1 VKKHEPSS
9 YIKYGTILGL
19 LLLSA
24 IMLSTTDDSL
34 YAQITSDESSLDTD
48 GSGNNV
54 DSSDSSSGSDDD
66 GGPSDSSDTVDNSDS
81 GSKATDEQT
90 NDMTM
95 SEAESNPISDPII
108 QNVTDELTAVG
119 ITDLGF

>member
-1 VKKHEPSS
+1 MIQTRHV
-9 YIKYGTILGL
+9 KYGTISGL
-19 LLLSA
+19 LLLCA
-24 IMLSTTDDSL
+24 IMLRKTDDSL
-34 YAQITSDESSLDTD
+34 YAQINSDESSSDTD
-48 GSGNNV
+48 GSGNN
-54 DSSDSSSGSDDD
+54 DGSSDSSSGSDDD
-66 GGPSDSSDTVDNSDS
+66 DGPSDSSDTVDNSDG

>member
-1 VKKHEPSS
+1 MNQARH
-9 YIKYGTILGL
+9 IKYGTILGL

-24 IMLSTTDDSL
+24 IMLSTTDNSL
-34 YAQITSDESSLDTD
+34 YAQVTSDERSSDTD
-48 GSGNNV
+48 GSGNND

-66 GGPSDSSDTVDNSDS
+66 DSPSDSSDAADNSDG
-81 GSKATDEQT
+81 GSKAADEQI

-95 SEAESNPISDPII
+95 SKAETNPISDAII
-108 QNVTDELTAVG
+108 QNVTDELTAAG

>member
-1 VKKHEPSS
+1 MNQARH
-9 YIKYGTILGL
+9 IKYGTILGL

-24 IMLSTTDDSL
+24 IMLSTSDDSL

-66 GGPSDSSDTVDNSDS
+66 DGPSDSSDTVDNSDG
-81 GSKATDEQT
+81 GSKVT
-90 NDMTM
+90 DMTM
-95 SEAESNPISDPII
+95 SEAETNPISDVII